1 MARLVSSSKHIAV
14 IGAGPAGL
22 MAAETL
28 ANFGYAV
35 SLYDRMPSPARK
47 FLLAGRGGLN
57 LTHSEAFDIF
67 VRRYRDKA
75 DWLRPKIAAFSPDD
89 LRQWSA
95 GLGESEFVGS
105 SGRVFPKSFKAS
117 PLLRAWLKRLDGLGV
132 RFHSR
137 HHWQG
142 FDDKNALHFEIAG
155 QGRMV
160 VKPDA
165 TILALGGASW
175 PKLGADGSWISL
187 LAEKGVV
194 IHPLEAS
201 NTGVLIEWSSV
212 MKDRF
217 AGEPLKRIV
226 LSCGGVEAKG
236 EAMITES
243 GLEGGAVYAIGH
255 AIRDEVG
262 ARGYATLFV
271 DLRRD
276 IDEAELA
283 ERLAKPRGKASVST
297 WLQKTAGLAPAPIAL
312 LHEAKAKGTAPSFDD
327 PVKLAKFIKQLPLV
341 VRGFAGLERAIST
354 RGGID
359 LGELDDRMMFTR
371 LPGVFAAGEM
381 LDWDAPTGGYLLQA
395 CFSTGVAAAR
405 GVDAWLKSIA

>member
-28 ANFGYAV
+28 ANLGYAV

-57 LTHSEAFDIF
+57 LTHSEVFDRFI
-67 VRRYRDKA
+67 RRYRDKA
-75 DWLRPKIAAFSPDD
+75 DWLKPKIASFSPDD
-89 LRQWSA
+89 LRKWSA
-95 GLGESEFVGS
+95 GLGEPEFVGS

-132 RFHSR
+132 RFHPR
-137 HHWQG
+137 YHWQG
-142 FDDKNALHFEIAG
+142 FDETNALQFDVTGTGNII
-155 QGRMV
+155 

-175 PKLGADGSWISL
+175 PRLGADGSWISL

-212 MKDRF
+212 MKARF

-236 EAMITES
+236 EAIITES

-255 AIRDEVG
+255 AIRDEIIACG
-262 ARGYATLFV
+262 HATLFA

-297 WLQKTAGLAPAPIAL
+297 WLQKAAGLAPASIAL
-312 LHEAKAKGTAPSFDD
+312 LNEAKAKGTAPSFDD

-341 VRGFAGLERAIST
+341 IRRVAGLERAIST
-354 RGGID
+354 HGGLD
-359 LGELDDRMMFTR
+359 LDELDERMMLKR

-395 CFSTGVAAAR
+395 CFSTGVAAAL
-405 GVDAWLKSIA
+405 GVDDWFNNRP